1 MDNDITLLNLSTNF
15 SKLLELVLINW
26 AWMEEAYWRWMH
38 YLILDNINVIWEY
51 LDNSKEVK
59 YLKNSF
65 VWLFEILE
73 LNNDKVIFLDINTW
87 KKIEIIWEW
96 EWSEFSLDK
105 DFSVWDLIISRL
117 IHLEDWWYNMKNY
130 YFIKK
135 VDNSDEL
142 LLAYKHMFNWINDV
156 LDIEER
162 MNMINN
168 YNNWNENLWNN
179 INYLK
184 RIKWILLLAF

>member
-59 YLKNSF
+59 YLKNTF

-135 VDNSDEL
+135 DNNSDEL